1 MPKNPLKSTGKS
13 KPKFPVNKPPKSKK
27 PKLPKPTQNLKPYKS
42 KSISAPKA
50 KKPKPPAYKRQLRK
64 NETARRKVLQRIERW
79 VEKGYTFDKSVYEKI
94 GGATAD
100 EIKETYG
107 GAKLQKYFAT
117 KPPKAPK
124 EKAERA
130 NQPKPKKPKKIS
142 YDRIKA
148 NERKKAEAE
157 LREERK
163 RVNQRIRRL
172 QKRGY
177 YFDPD
182 ELSHIRD
189 LTMDELR
196 ERFGRDTVYNRGVW
210 IDKSTGEVIQGT
222 TRRGMERREAARKAA
237 ETRAKKKGR
246 KSIMPHEE
254 DIVLGNFHA
263 EIDEMFNTVKSE
275 LHGIV
280 DSAVAER
287 GKEEVCRSI
296 KKNIDELREIMK
308 KLEVSPVKRSTNW
321 TTDTNLAVTRFVS
334 LIYERALTSEELRRY
349 ADMEDLS
356 ETENRY
362 ARDDW
367 YFEEYDDDE

>member
-1 MPKNPLKSTGKS
+1 MAKKHNKSGVDDTK
-13 KPKFPVNKPPKSKK
+13 VPKSKK
-27 PKLPKPTQNLKPYKS
+27 SPNPNTRKKS
-42 KSISAPKA
+42 KA
-50 KKPKPPAYKRQLRK
+50 KKKP
-64 NETARRKVLQRIERW
+64 
-79 VEKGYTFDKSVYEKI
+79 
-94 GGATAD
+94 
-100 EIKETYG
+100 
-107 GAKLQKYFAT
+107 T
-117 KPPKAPK
+117 KT
-124 EKAERA
+124 E
-130 NQPKPKKPKKIS
+130 Q
-142 YDRIKA
+142 
-148 NERKKAEAE
+148 
-157 LREERK
+157 ERK
-163 RVNQRIRRL
+163 RAKERIKRL

-182 ELSHIRD
+182 DILNLEKANIHKIRK
-189 LTMDELR
+189 EY
-196 ERFGRDTVYNRGVW
+196 GKDTVYKKAIW

-280 DSAVAER
+280 DSAVDER

-321 TTDTNLAVTRFVS
+321 TTDINLAVTRFVS

-356 ETENRY
+356 EIENRY